1 MGTSGWREQL
11 IPAALEA
18 LKLRARSLVQ
28 VFRGL
33 LRQSASEA
41 DEFPKKAP
49 GRLQVDDRGEILTP
63 PCHRRRDPGNAH
75 QNPFRGIAI
84 VLACCRGRQGVRY
97 RLTASPQDT
106 MSLGKASKKREQTSN
121 ATPGLTSA
129 EQAMSSELKGPK
141 NAMLKELS
149 VVASVQ
155 GAFEKTEDHLRGL
168 HRATAVIR
176 ETSAQLSNR
185 LVGV

>member
-1 MGTSGWREQL
+1 MNTNQ
-11 IPAALEA
+11 PT
-18 LKLRARSLVQ
+18 
-28 VFRGL
+28 
-33 LRQSASEA
+33 
-41 DEFPKKAP
+41 KKEP
-49 GRLQVDDRGEILTP
+49 GRLQDDERGEHAAAAAKAFDTGL
-63 PCHRRRDPGNAH
+63 HS
-75 QNPFRGIAI
+75 Q
-84 VLACCRGRQGVRY
+84 
-97 RLTASPQDT
+97 ASPQDT
-106 MSLGKASKKREQTSN
+106 TSLGKPSKKREQTSN

-185 LVGV
+185 PVGV